1 MPGMCHRLQ
10 PELPSRFPLLRQL
23 LAARCRRRRPGAL
36 AGSLRLFP
44 LPEFA
49 LSLKFSDSFARLYD
63 TGVLAHQ
70 GGWDEILL
78 VAGPIAVIVLVLW
91 QATRRADRQVVE
103 RKSLAD
109 SASTS
114 GE

>member
-1 MPGMCHRLQ
+1 MPGMCRRRQ
-10 PELPSRFPLLRQL
+10 PELLSRFPLLHQL
-23 LAARCRRRRPGAL
+23 LAARCRRRRLGAL
-36 AGSLRLFP
+36 AESLRLFL
-44 LPEFA
+44 LPAFA

-91 QATRRADRQVVE
+91 QATRRADRQVAE
-103 RKSLAD
+103 RKSLEG
-109 SASTS
+109 SAPTN